1 MKSQNKSL
9 IKKRQLR
16 QMSVLAFLCMNFS
29 ISEQVCIFCY
39 KKGAFNKA
47 QLITLEFYS
56 AFVCRCFFV
65 HGKFHVFFH
74 AVFFAIKIII
84 VRTVSGISNRIF
96 RIVTICAIEFFHQWY
111 KALDLCQYI
120 GHKKYIP
127 DQKYRSILRFLM
139 VISADA

>member
-1 MKSQNKSL
+1 
-9 IKKRQLR
+9 
-16 QMSVLAFLCMNFS
+16 MSVLLFLCMNFS
-29 ISEQVCIFCY
+29 IFEQVCIFGY
-39 KKGAFNKA
+39 KNGEFNKA

-56 AFVCRCFFV
+56 AFVYRCFFV

-84 VRTVSGISNRIF
+84 VRTVSGISNLIF
-96 RIVTICAIEFFHQWY
+96 RIMTICAIEFFHQRY

-139 VISADA
+139 VISAAA

>member
-1 MKSQNKSL
+1 MG
-9 IKKRQLR
+9 IK
-16 QMSVLAFLCMNFS
+16 N
-29 ISEQVCIFCY
+29 
-39 KKGAFNKA
+39 GAFNKA

-84 VRTVSGISNRIF
+84 VRTVSGISNLIF
-96 RIVTICAIEFFHQWY
+96 RIMTICAIEFFHQWY

>member
-1 MKSQNKSL
+1 
-9 IKKRQLR
+9 
-16 QMSVLAFLCMNFS
+16 MSVLLFLCMNFS
-29 ISEQVCIFCY
+29 IFEQVCIFGY
-39 KKGAFNKA
+39 KNGEFNKA

-84 VRTVSGISNRIF
+84 VRTVSGISNLIF
-96 RIVTICAIEFFHQWY
+96 RIMTICAIEFFHQWY

-127 DQKYRSILRFLM
+127 DQKYRSIC
-139 VISADA
+139 